1 MKTSLLLASM
11 ALVLGFLHAQAEP
24 GSAVPAVAAEAIEQ
38 DVSPTAQVAKRQDAR
53 SLVSAFLR
61 QKNLSQ
67 GFNAARSCYIVVGY
81 GDLPVPPSHAS
92 YMDARL
98 IAFEKAMLSAK
109 AQMAEFM
116 EQTIET
122 AAESRILKMPT
133 SKGEDAAT
141 MAAQS
146 MAEMPEQTIVGKAV
160 RLIHAKL
167 DNALRQEGVDIGA
180 EGAAAAT
187 NREQARRRLNALKTS
202 DTFRR
207 TVKSAAACA
216 ISGLQAYHTVEA
228 WDGKKG
234 SIAVVAIW
242 SPKLSEMAASMV
254 TGSAVS
260 KAKAKRPINE
270 QVNLAEQTLLSSFG
284 VQQLIDENGNLVLVS
299 YGQSIAEDED
309 DQLDIDL
316 AYEQAA
322 LQAQGHIR
330 DFAGEAVATGKELD
344 TAAISLKFRDGSTP
358 EYANESSYTS
368 FKRSA
373 AAAMAC
379 NGIQKV
385 SEWEAVHPLTGK
397 TVYGVV
403 CSWSTNQA
411 EFARGMKA
419 RVEETAKQGAL
430 GQRKIPTPPAKGAK
444 GNDVFKPK
452 TPARNTDRPTHFLN
466 SGAAGDDDAF

>member
-1 MKTSLLLASM
+1 MKTSLFFASM
-11 ALVLGFLHAQAEP
+11 ALALSFLHAQAEP
-24 GSAVPAVAAEAIEQ
+24 GSAAPTVAAEAMSQ
-38 DVSPTAQVAKRQDAR
+38 DVSPTTQVAKGQDAR

-61 QKNLSQ
+61 QKNLVQ

-109 AQMAEFM
+109 ATMATFM
-116 EQTIET
+116 EQTLAT
-122 AAESRILKMPT
+122 AAENRLLKMPKN
-133 SKGEDAAT
+133 KGESAEA
-141 MAAQS
+141 MAAQA

-167 DNALRQEGVDIGA
+167 DNALRQEGVDVGA
-180 EGAAAAT
+180 ESKAAEA

-216 ISGLQAYHTVEA
+216 ISGLQAYHTVEV

-234 SIAVVAIW
+234 NIAVVAIW
-242 SPKLSEMAASMV
+242 SPRLSEMAASLV
-254 TGSAVS
+254 TGSAVN
-260 KAKAKRPINE
+260 KVKAKRPISE
-270 QVNLAEQTLLSSFG
+270 QVDLAEQTLLSSFG

-299 YGQSIAEDED
+299 YGQGVAEDED

-330 DFAGEAVATGKELD
+330 DFAGEAVATGQELD
-344 TAAISLKFRDGSTP
+344 AAAISLKFRDGSTP
-358 EYANESSYTS
+358 EYANESSYAS
-368 FKRSA
+368 FRRSA

-379 NGIQKV
+379 NGIQKI
-385 SEWEAVHPLTGK
+385 SEWAAVHPLTGK

-403 CSWSTNQA
+403 CTWSPTQA

-430 GQRKIPTPPAKGAK
+430 GQRTIPTPPANGAK
-444 GNDVFKPK
+444 GSGSLGPNA
-452 TPARNTDRPTHFLN
+452 PARDTDRPTHFLN